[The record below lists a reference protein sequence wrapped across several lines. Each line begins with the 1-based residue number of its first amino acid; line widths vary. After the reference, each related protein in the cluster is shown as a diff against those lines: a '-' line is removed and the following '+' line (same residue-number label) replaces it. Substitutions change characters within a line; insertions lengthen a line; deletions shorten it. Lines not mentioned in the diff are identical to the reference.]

1 VETKINTVIPRDR
14 IGALI
19 GPEGTVKNRIE
30 RAFNI
35 RMTVNSESGVI
46 ELVPNEDNND
56 PVSLL
61 KAKDVVTAIGK
72 GFAPEKAFILFDD
85 DKVLD
90 VLDLRDLFGRSET
103 DIQRVKG
110 RIIGREGKM
119 RRMIEEMTDASISVY
134 GHTIG
139 MIGGYDAVY
148 TAREAVEM
156 LIKGKQHATVYKFL
170 RIKRREAKKKMTLEL
185 WEKPPG

>member
-35 RMTVNSESGVI
+35 KMTVNSESGII
-46 ELVPNEDNND
+46 ELVPNEGNND

-61 KAKDVVTAIGK
+61 KAKDVVAAIGK

-110 RIIGREGKM
+110 RIIGSEGKI

-139 MIGGYDAVY
+139 MIGGYDAVS

-170 RIKRREAKKKMTLEL
+170 RIKRREAKKRMTLEL